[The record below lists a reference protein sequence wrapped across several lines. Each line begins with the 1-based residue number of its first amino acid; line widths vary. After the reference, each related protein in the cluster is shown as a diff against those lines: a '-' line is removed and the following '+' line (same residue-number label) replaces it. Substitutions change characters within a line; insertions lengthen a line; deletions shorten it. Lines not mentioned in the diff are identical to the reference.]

1 MHKTVLLLLV
11 AVALAGCSADEP
23 EAPAEIPAEATTV
36 TLSGIVQ
43 DRNVVPLEGAT
54 VSIRDSNL
62 TFITGIDGRFAFP
75 DLESGFYILD
85 ATAPDHDTVTL
96 THRPGD
102 VPELLF
108 VLTRITI
115 DPYQDTQHF
124 QGIVE
129 CAAEYLII
137 TPSCDTITEYVAEQ
151 GVPLPGGG
159 SVVDDRA
166 EFDLFVDAGWQT
178 LVVDVVFDL
187 SGHPGLEA
195 LRTVFSAAADAN
207 ELTSYEQFGRFQDGT
222 SYTFHIE
229 PGASYPD
236 GVAEVD
242 GNRTAFRL
250 NVYGQGHGWH
260 TVCDA
265 VGDPQTCTLGV
276 GGAIDLSFDVYVT
289 AFYVAPAPEGWSF
302 QA

>member
-43 DRNVVPLEGAT
+43 DRNVVPLEGAA

-151 GVPLPGGG
+151 GVPLPGGA
-159 SVVDDRA
+159 SARA
-166 EFDLFVDAGWQT
+166 ASRSAQRAIQLVRRGGPVKLFRSNQRGR
-178 LVVDVVFDL
+178 
-187 SGHPGLEA
+187 PG
-195 LRTVFSAAADAN
+195 
-207 ELTSYEQFGRFQDGT
+207 
-222 SYTFHIE
+222 
-229 PGASYPD
+229 
-236 GVAEVD
+236 GVAK
-242 GNRTAFRL
+242 GSMAMTSR
-250 NVYGQGHGWH
+250 
-260 TVCDA
+260 
-265 VGDPQTCTLGV
+265 
-276 GGAIDLSFDVYVT
+276 
-289 AFYVAPAPEGWSF
+289 
-302 QA
+302 